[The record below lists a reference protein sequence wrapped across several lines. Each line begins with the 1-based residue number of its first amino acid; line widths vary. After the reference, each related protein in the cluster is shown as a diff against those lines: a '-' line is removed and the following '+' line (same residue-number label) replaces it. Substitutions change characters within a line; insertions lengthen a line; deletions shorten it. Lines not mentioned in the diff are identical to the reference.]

1 MDKKI
6 TAWNT
11 KTKKIQEVRLKENEA
26 HRLDKKTIRSARV
39 WLRLLSDNK
48 KGVSR
53 GWSYNCGI
61 T

>member
-39 WLRLLSDNK
+39 WLRLLSDNQ
-48 KGVSR
+48 KGR
-53 GWSYNCGI
+53 
-61 T
+61 